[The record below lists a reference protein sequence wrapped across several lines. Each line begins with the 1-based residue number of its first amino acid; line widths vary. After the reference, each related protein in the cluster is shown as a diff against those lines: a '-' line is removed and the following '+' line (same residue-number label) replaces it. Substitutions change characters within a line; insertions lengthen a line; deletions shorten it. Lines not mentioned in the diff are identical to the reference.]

1 MIIPFMYACKK
12 ELSASE
18 YLTSHQGE
26 LTNLNELFKE
36 GRVYIAEKDL
46 DKAEKFRVDL
56 FNESKKSLKKIKTLE
71 AYEEDGFMKK
81 KTLEVIRFYKYISSS
96 EQRELIQIL
105 RKEKLELIDDVRVAQ
120 LNRDFDKM
128 VAEQFE
134 SWTKAKMQFERMY
147 KVSIPKGNLLER

>member
-1 MIIPFMYACKK
+1 MKNILFVLMIIPFMYACKK

-26 LTNLNELFKE
+26 LTKLNELFKE
-36 GRVYIAEKDL
+36 GRVLIAEKEL
-46 DKAEKFRVDL
+46 DKAEKFRIEL
-56 FNESKKSLKKIKTLE
+56 FN
-71 AYEEDGFMKK
+71 
-81 KTLEVIRFYKYISSS
+81 
-96 EQRELIQIL
+96 
-105 RKEKLELIDDVRVAQ
+105 DDVRVAQ